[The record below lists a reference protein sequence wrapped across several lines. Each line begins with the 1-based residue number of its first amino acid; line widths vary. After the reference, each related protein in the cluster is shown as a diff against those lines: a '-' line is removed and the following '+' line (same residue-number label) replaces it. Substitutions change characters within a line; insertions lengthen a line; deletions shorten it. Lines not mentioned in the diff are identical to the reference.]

1 MSVHGNA
8 AVRDA
13 ALARRSDRPRVLV
26 VDDLPVMRKSLVELL
41 ERDGMTVVA
50 EADGQSAV
58 LAALEDSDPDVV
70 LLDLRSRQVNALAV
84 VRHIR
89 ALELPVLVIGL
100 AGANDST
107 APADARA
114 AGLFALVK
122 GRGPWELLSAVEHA
136 HAVLHHGPAG
146 RGD

>member
-1 MSVHGNA
+1 MSVDGNA
-8 AVRDA
+8 ALRDS
-13 ALARRSDRPRVLV
+13 ALAPRSDRPRVLV

-41 ERDGMTVVA
+41 ERDGMTVVGEA
-50 EADGQSAV
+50 EGQSAA
-58 LAALEDSDPDVV
+58 LAALEDADPDVL

-89 ALELPVLVIGL
+89 GLELPVLVVGL
-100 AGANDST
+100 AGANDAT

-122 GRGPWELLSAVEHA
+122 GSGPWELLSAVEHA
-136 HAVLHHGPAG
+136 HAMLRSGA
-146 RGD
+146 